1 MAFPTPFNGVS
12 ALYPVTRDNRYR
24 VQILKF
30 DDGTEQRYR
39 QSEGVARFTLSMSEI
54 TKTEKDSIVSFFNT
68 CKGSFDATWDI
79 VLGGTTYGYM
89 AFADD
94 AIKPTENESGK
105 WSLNIQLVQTR
116 KN

>member
-12 ALYPVTRDNRYR
+12 ALYPLTAAKRFPVA
-24 VQILKF
+24 VLKF
-30 DDGTEQRYR
+30 TDGTEQRFR
-39 QSEGVARFTLSMSEI
+39 QCAGVSAFTLELNQI
-54 TKTEKDSIVSFFNT
+54 TKTEKDAIFTFFNT
-68 CKGSFDATWDI
+68 CKGTFDATWSI
-79 VLGGTTYGYM
+79 TLGSDTYSYM